1 MTSIVIIVS
10 PCVVRG
16 HHIYMYKTTWTPVL
30 DQMLQVH
37 TEAGSSHDARAVA
50 TSLDGGCWPRDVS
63 E

>member
-1 MTSIVIIVS
+1 
-10 PCVVRG
+10 
-16 HHIYMYKTTWTPVL
+16 MYKTTWTPVL